1 MAMCSLACVS
11 KLAAEV
17 VKEMRPHCELGGWFA
32 QCETVRMCSYDN
44 AVFWSAI
51 LARDHRAA
59 YWKWCK
65 KILNAATVRAL
76 AGWNR
81 IVRKAWAE
89 KKKEMSRDRALWNH
103 ETYVLRIQLGLRPWR
118 VED

>member
-17 VKEMRPHCELGGWFA
+17 VKHMRSHFELGGGFA
-32 QCETVRMCSYDN
+32 QCETVRMCLYDDG
-44 AVFWSAI
+44 AFSAAI

-59 YWKWCK
+59 YLKWCK
-65 KILNAATVRAL
+65 NVLKAGSVRAMVC
-76 AGWNR
+76 WKFIR
-81 IVRKAWAE
+81 RAWDK
-89 KKKEMSRDRALWNH
+89 KKKEMNRAAAIWNH
-103 ETYVLRIQLGLRPWR
+103 ETYVLRIQLGLHPWR